1 MAVTYRDYSADQ
13 VEAAK
18 SVLLELVR
26 LLGEYRDD
34 IVVVGGWVPQL
45 LLPQHP
51 KQHVGSIDV
60 DLALNHR
67 NLREV
72 GYASIQK
79 LLLGRG
85 YETDP
90 RQPFIFHRTVMVKGR
105 PIRVEVDFLA
115 GEYEGT
121 SAKHRTQP
129 VQEVR
134 ARKARGCDLA
144 FELFVETDLKG
155 QLPEGGN
162 DQARVRVSSGVAFLV
177 MKGMALHD
185 RLKEKDAWDIYF
197 TLTNYPGGAD
207 ALILEIRPHLEL
219 GLVRE
224 GLKKISDKFATP
236 EYLGPKFVADF
247 EEPGS
252 EDARALLKRDAF
264 ERVDYLVRALG
275 IRVGSQPP
283 SAY

>member
-1 MAVTYRDYSADQ
+1 M
-13 VEAAK
+13 
-18 SVLLELVR
+18 R

-67 NLREV
+67 NLQEA
-72 GYASIQK
+72 GYSSIQR
-79 LLLGRG
+79 LLRDRG
-85 YETDP
+85 YEADP
-90 RQPFIFHRTVMVKGR
+90 RQPFIFHRKVIVGER

-121 SAKHRTQP
+121 SGKHRTQP
-129 VQEVR
+129 VQEGR

-144 FELFVETDLKG
+144 FDLFVETDIEG
-155 QLPEGGN
+155 RLPDGGK
-162 DQARVRVSSGVAFLV
+162 DQARVRVSSVVAFLV

-207 ALILEIRPHLEL
+207 ALILEIRPHLGH
-219 GLVRE
+219 GLVQE
-224 GLKKISDKFATP
+224 GLLKIADKFATP
-236 EYLGPKFVADF
+236 EHVGPKFVADF
-247 EEPGS
+247 EAPLS
-252 EDARALLKRDAF
+252 EEERAILIRDAF